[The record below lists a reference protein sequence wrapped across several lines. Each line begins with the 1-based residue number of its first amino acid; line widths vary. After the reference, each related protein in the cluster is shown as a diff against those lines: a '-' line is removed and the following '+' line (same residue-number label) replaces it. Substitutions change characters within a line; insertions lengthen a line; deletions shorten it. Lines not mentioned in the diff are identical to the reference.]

1 LLCLAEVAFDI
12 RRVEKHPL
20 LECLHVDL
28 RVAHMALWVQEFYQL
43 QWTKTL
49 AEACEMAT
57 MQSGAKMKLMPR
69 HTKDGPTA
77 AVTVDANPDGACAI
91 EPT

>member
-1 LLCLAEVAFDI
+1 V
-12 RRVEKHPL
+12 V
-20 LECLHVDL
+20 HVISPQD
-28 RVAHMALWVQEFYQL
+28 RISAAQMAHWVKEFYQL

-57 MQSGAKMKLMPR
+57 MQSGAKMKMMPR
-69 HTKDGPTA
+69 HAKDGPPA